1 MKHMK
6 KLTLAAILILQFV
19 IASGQRSIDRLFD
32 KYADREGFTSVNIS
46 GNLLNFA
53 ACLDNDDEIK
63 ARITEIRVLTQNDKS
78 LNTDNFL
85 DVVKRD
91 LNDNDYEEFLRVKEY
106 GRDLR
111 MLVRSEGRKIK
122 EFLLVSG
129 GEENSLVQIKGDMTL
144 ADAKKLSENAKK
156 HNDITISLGKH

>member
-1 MKHMK
+1 
-6 KLTLAAILILQFV
+6 
-19 IASGQRSIDRLFD
+19 
-32 KYADREGFTSVNIS
+32 
-46 GNLLNFA
+46 
-53 ACLDNDDEIK
+53 
-63 ARITEIRVLTQNDKS
+63 VLTQNDKS